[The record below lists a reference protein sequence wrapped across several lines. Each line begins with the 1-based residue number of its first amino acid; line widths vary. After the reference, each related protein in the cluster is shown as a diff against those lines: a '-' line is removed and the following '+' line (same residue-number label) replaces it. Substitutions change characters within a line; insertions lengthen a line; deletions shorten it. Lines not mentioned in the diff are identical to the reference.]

1 MPKCRSLH
9 PEDRTR
15 ACILRAGVHA
25 DHMDDAGTWP
35 DPEVAERIA
44 FNKAHGPS
52 RKKKGRS
59 PLTGLAA
66 SASRGR
72 LETLAKERAVARGMD
87 PETAH
92 AAAASVEDLTEK
104 QLEVYGLLLG
114 NGPLTHQQMIE
125 KAEEQGVRQSTSGI
139 RTRCEELVRIGLV
152 EDSGERGMTKSNRET
167 IVWQIAQNTV
177 SDDRLAASSQS
188 ALSVAASPRK
198 DTSILGGTPSVPPGV
213 GVPGAWGPR

>member
-72 LETLAKERAVARGMD
+72 VETLAKERAVARGMD

-152 EDSGERGMTKSNRET
+152 EDSGERGLTKSNRET
-167 IVWQIAQNTV
+167 IVWRITV
-177 SDDRLAASSQS
+177 SGGSLSQDS
-188 ALSVAASPRK
+188 QPAPHVSGSPSPK
-198 DTSILGGTPSVPPGV
+198 DTSISGGTHPPFLPEV
-213 GVPGAWGPR
+213 GVPGAWGP